1 MLGIN
6 DKSIRM
12 LGILQKQ
19 PKQTITQLFIYLFL
33 YILKFIEMYDI
44 Y

>member
-19 PKQTITQLFIYLFL
+19 PKQTITQLFIFI
-33 YILKFIEMYDI
+33 YIKI
-44 Y
+44 YRNV